1 MNVRTMV
8 RSGQRAVVLVTALA
22 LAALPQTAQASVS
35 DTTEST
41 PRVNGPIYAIA
52 QVGDLTIIGGQF
64 TTVGGK
70 PRANAAAIRADGTV
84 DPGFVP
90 DPDGIVRAVAGSA
103 DGSTV
108 YLGGRFDNAGGTA
121 RANVAAVSATSG
133 AALPAWQAD
142 TTGGSPSVHALTR
155 AGDRL
160 YVGGSY
166 SGIDGTVRASMV
178 ALDTAGNVVSNFRSR
193 ANGLVRAIRVSPD
206 NTKVY
211 AGGSFSKIGGADRGV
226 GVGEILASTGDATS
240 FNPDTG
246 GALAITLGLSP
257 DGSRLYFST
266 PDNMLYAY
274 DLNSNS
280 PVWARK
286 SAGDVQA
293 IAQSATELYVG
304 GHFSQFTIGS
314 LKIKRHFLA
323 SLDPADG
330 TMTPWDP
337 DPQGG
342 DNGVWAVTLTPTAL
356 LAGGTFTTVKGVE
369 RVRFA
374 KFAGTP

>member
-1 MNVRTMV
+1 M
-8 RSGQRAVVLVTALA
+8 AALA
-22 LAALPQTAQASVS
+22 LALLPQAAQASVS
-35 DTTEST
+35 ESTDST
-41 PRVNGPIYAIA
+41 PRVNGPVYAIA

-70 PRANAAAIRADGTV
+70 PRLNAAAIRADGTL
-84 DPGFVP
+84 DPNFVP
-90 DPDGIVRAVAGSA
+90 DPDGIVRAVAGSP

-108 YLGGRFDNAGGTA
+108 YLGGRFDSAGGAA
-121 RANVAAVSATSG
+121 RANIAAVSATSG
-133 AALPAWQAD
+133 AVLPDWQAD
-142 TTGGSPSVHALTR
+142 TTGGSPGIHALAQ

-160 YVGGSY
+160 YVGGSF

-178 ALDTAGNVVSNFRSR
+178 ALDTAGNVVSGFRSR

-206 NTKVY
+206 TTKVY
-211 AGGSFSKIGGADRGV
+211 AGGAFSKLGGADRPYGI
-226 GVGEILASTGDATS
+226 GEILATNGDATGFS
-240 FNPDTG
+240 PSTG

-274 DLNSNS
+274 DVASNAPAWS
-280 PVWARK
+280 RK

-293 IAQSATELYVG
+293 IAPSATELYVG

-314 LKIKRHFLA
+314 AKVKRHFLA
-323 SLDPADG
+323 SLNPGDG
-330 TMTPWDP
+330 TMTSWDP

-342 DNGVWAVTLTPTAL
+342 DNGVWAITLTPTAL
-356 LAGGTFTTVKGVE
+356 LAGGTFTTVDGVE

-374 KFAGTP
+374 RFPGTP